1 VTAREAGR
9 ADRTEAAHEILE
21 AADQRDVDADA
32 RDAAAEKRE
41 NDLDLARTLAPR
53 DDVGYGDDGPERRN
67 AALDRRSSKA
77 DRAASHDDRIQLAE
91 GADADDP
98 DRP

>member
-1 VTAREAGR
+1 M
-9 ADRTEAAHEILE
+9 
-21 AADQRDVDADA
+21 
-32 RDAAAEKRE
+32 
-41 NDLDLARTLAPR
+41 LAPR
-53 DDVGYGDDGPERRN
+53 DDVGYGDDWPERRN